1 MNHTPEPFQ
10 PALLLHDQIF
20 QHLRE
25 QIIKG
30 QLEEGKRLNEVN
42 LQKMFK
48 TSRTPIREAFRRL
61 EAEGFVEFLPRK
73 GAFVRSISVENL
85 REATEVRAAI
95 EGLAIRLAMRN
106 VTPDHLGVLAQLLDD
121 MDEAFKRR
129 NIERYTALH
138 YRFHKYI
145 VEMSQNQILMR
156 LYVSITEPFVT
167 NRLTYKYFTKLPRY
181 KKVDHRK
188 IYELLASGKASKA
201 DRLIEQ
207 HIMAIQNSIESPP
220 GKKMRKK

>member
-1 MNHTPEPFQ
+1 MDNTPDDFQ

-25 QIIKG
+25 QIITG

-42 LQKMFK
+42 LQKMFR

-85 REATEVRAAI
+85 REATEVRASI
-95 EGLAIRLAMRN
+95 EGLAVKLAMRN
-106 VTPDHLGVLAQLLDD
+106 ITPEHLGALAQLLDD

-129 NIERYTALH
+129 SIERYTALH

-145 VEMSQNQILMR
+145 VEMSRNQILMR
-156 LYVSITEPFVT
+156 LYLSITEPFVT
-167 NRLTYKYFTKLPRY
+167 NRITSMYFKELPRY
-181 KKVDHRK
+181 KKVSHRK

-201 DRLIEQ
+201 NRLIEQ
-207 HIMAIQNSIESPP
+207 HVMALLNSIAPP
-220 GKKMRKK
+220 SKKTGKE

>member
-1 MNHTPEPFQ
+1 MDNTLKDFQ

-42 LQKMFK
+42 LQKMFR

-73 GAFVRSISVENL
+73 GAFVRSISLENL
-85 REATEVRAAI
+85 REATEVRASI

-106 VTPDHLGVLAQLLDD
+106 TTPDHLAVLTQILDD

-129 NIERYTALH
+129 NVERYTALH

-145 VEMSQNQILMR
+145 VEMSRNQILMR

-167 NRLTYKYFTKLPRY
+167 NRITSMYFKKLPRY
-181 KKVDHRK
+181 KKVGHRT

-201 DRLIEQ
+201 NRLIEQ
-207 HIMAIQNSIESPP
+207 HVMAMLNSIEQPP
-220 GKKMRKK
+220 RKKK

>member
-1 MNHTPEPFQ
+1 MNNTKDDFQ

-30 QLEEGKRLNEVN
+30 KFEEGKRLNEVN
-42 LQKMFK
+42 LQKMFR

-73 GAFVRSISVENL
+73 GAFVRSISLENL
-85 REATEVRAAI
+85 REATEVRASI

-106 VTPDHLGVLAQLLDD
+106 VTPDHLAALAQLLDD
-121 MDEAFKRR
+121 MDEAYKRR
-129 NIERYTALH
+129 SIERYTALH
-138 YRFHKYI
+138 FRFHRYI
-145 VEMSQNQILMR
+145 VEMSRNQTLLR

-167 NRLTYKYFTKLPRY
+167 NRITSMYFKKLPRY
-181 KKVDHRK
+181 KKVSHRK
-188 IYELLASGKASKA
+188 IYELLASGKESKA
-201 DRLIEQ
+201 NRLIEQ
-207 HIMAIQNSIESPP
+207 HIMNLINSIEPP
-220 GKKMRKK
+220 LKKAEKD